1 MDLYITRVRLKSS
14 GSQTVVSVRMLLIS
28 YKLLSPTVYILTEN
42 RPNCAYRRQHT
53 SDEDRWLCS
62 ALADILTKYI
72 IIISSY
78 CWNSSLVSGVA
89 LVQVHYLQITNALS
103 NSVIV
108 FFREWGTGTLSKT
121 IPLIAHL
128 PLQYNLILTHY
139 AKCLNILSYWWNNR
153 PTFYHKRLN
162 AAM

>member
-108 FFREWGTGTLSKT
+108 FLESEEQV
-121 IPLIAHL
+121 P
-128 PLQYNLILTHY
+128 
-139 AKCLNILSYWWNNR
+139 
-153 PTFYHKRLN
+153 
-162 AAM
+162 